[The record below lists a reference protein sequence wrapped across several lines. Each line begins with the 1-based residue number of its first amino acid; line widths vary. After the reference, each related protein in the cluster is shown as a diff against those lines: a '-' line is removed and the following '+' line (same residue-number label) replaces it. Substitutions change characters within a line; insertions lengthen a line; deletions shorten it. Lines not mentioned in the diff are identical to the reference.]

1 MSDLHHEPQ
10 RLIESDLDAGLRHD
24 LGLARASR
32 VAYPVDAGLARFEAS
47 LAGASTLP
55 SGGTLAGFGVLRWFL
70 VGGSVIA
77 LGVSAWLAASK
88 PSQPEQARAPT
99 STQVVAAGLDTD
111 TEVRPEDEV
120 ADAASPKG
128 SGGVSSGAG
137 TPAVQQPDGGA
148 RDSVAGVQVGLGDA
162 VGGDSDGG
170 KSEQIDAALPRPSSK
185 SPRERPDPELAAL
198 DEAKLIDAARK
209 ALAAD
214 PARTL
219 ELTREATKRFPSGAM
234 VQERR
239 GYAILALVALD
250 RRDEAETMA
259 DEYLERWPKGPL
271 SHRVREALG
280 LLP

>member
-1 MSDLHHEPQ
+1 MTDLIHEPQ

-24 LGLARASR
+24 LELARATR
-32 VAYPVDAGLARFEAS
+32 VAYPVEAGLARFEAS

-55 SGGTLAGFGVLRWFL
+55 SGGTVAGFGVLRWFL

-88 PSQPEQARAPT
+88 PTREQAQARAPT
-99 STQVVAAGLDTD
+99 TAAAVADD
-111 TEVRPEDEV
+111 VQVRPEDEV
-120 ADAASPKG
+120 AVVAASPSG
-128 SGGVSSGAG
+128 SGDVSSGAG
-137 TPAVQQPDGGA
+137 VPSEP
-148 RDSVAGVQVGLGDA
+148 RESVAGVQVELGDA
-162 VGGDSDGG
+162 VGASSDGG
-170 KSEQIDAALPRPSSK
+170 KPEQVETALPRPTSK
-185 SPRERPDPELAAL
+185 SPRERPDPQLAAL
-198 DEAKLIDAARK
+198 EEAKLIDAARK
-209 ALAAD
+209 ALSDD

-219 ELTREATKRFPSGAM
+219 ELTKEASKRFPSGAM

-259 DEYLERWPKGPL
+259 SEYLERWPKGPL

>member
-1 MSDLHHEPQ
+1 MTDLIQEPQ

-24 LGLARASR
+24 LELARATR
-32 VAYPVDAGLARFEAS
+32 VAYPVDAGLARFEAA
-47 LAGASTLP
+47 LGGASTLP

-70 VGGSVIA
+70 VGGGVIA
-77 LGVSAWLAASK
+77 LGVSAWLAAST

-99 STQVVAAGLDTD
+99 SAALLADAGVDD
-111 TEVRPEDEV
+111 EVRPEDEV
-120 ADAASPKG
+120 ADAASHSG

-137 TPAVQQPDGGA
+137 APAVQVPAGGA
-148 RDSVAGVQVGLGDA
+148 RESVAGVQVELGDA
-162 VGGDSDGG
+162 VGSASDGG
-170 KSEQIDAALPRPSSK
+170 KAEHAEPALPRPISK
-185 SPRERPDPELAAL
+185 SPRERPDPQLAAL

-209 ALAAD
+209 ALADD
-214 PARTL
+214 PAQAL
-219 ELTREATKRFPSGAM
+219 ELTKEASKRFPSGAM

-259 DEYLERWPKGPL
+259 SEYLERWPKGPL

>member
-24 LGLARASR
+24 LELARASR
-32 VAYPVDAGLARFEAS
+32 VAYPVEAGLARFEAS

-70 VGGSVIA
+70 LGGSVIA

-99 STQVVAAGLDTD
+99 STQVVAAVDTQ
-111 TEVRPEDEV
+111 VRPEDEV

-137 TPAVQQPDGGA
+137 APAVQLPDGGT
-148 RDSVAGVQVGLGDA
+148 RDSVAGVQVELGDA
-162 VGGDSDGG
+162 IGGDSDGG
-170 KSEQIDAALPRPSSK
+170 KSEQVDAALPRPISK

-198 DEAKLIDAARK
+198 EEAKLIDAARK

-219 ELTREATKRFPSGAM
+219 ELTKEASKRFPSGAM

>member
-219 ELTREATKRFPSGAM
+219 ELTQEATKRFPSGAM